1 MIGIIGKKI
10 GMTRIFN
17 ERGESL
23 SVTVI
28 EAGPC
33 YVTQLKTQA
42 TEGYNAVQLGY
53 LETRKKLLRKPALG
67 HLDKAKVKP
76 VKILKEFRDF
86 DGIEQLKP
94 GDEIKVDRFSVG
106 ELVNVTGV
114 SKGKGFAGVI
124 KRHGF
129 SGGQQTH
136 GQSDRLRAPGS
147 IGQSSWPSRVFKG
160 MKMAGRMGGSNVTVK
175 GLELLKVDKA
185 NNLLII
191 KGAIPGAN
199 NGVVFIKK

>member
-10 GMTRIFN
+10 GMTRIFDEVGN
-17 ERGESL
+17 SIP
-23 SVTVI
+23 VTVV

-33 YVTQLKTQA
+33 CVTQVKT
-42 TEGYNAVQLGY
+42 EEKDGYNAVQMGFD
-53 LETRKKLLRKPALG
+53 ETRKKVLTKPALG
-67 HLDKAKVKP
+67 HLEKAKVKP
-76 VKILKEFRDF
+76 LKVLKEFRDF
-86 DGIEQLKP
+86 DGAEALKL
-94 GDEIKVDRFSVG
+94 GDEIKVDSFSEG
-106 ELVNVTGV
+106 QLVRVTGV

-129 SGGQQTH
+129 GGGQQTH

-147 IGQSSWPSRVFKG
+147 IGQSSYPSRVFKG
-160 MKMAGRMGGSNVTVK
+160 MRMAGRMGAEKVTVK
-175 GLELLKVDKA
+175 NLEIMKVDPA

-199 NGVVFIKK
+199 NSIVYIKN